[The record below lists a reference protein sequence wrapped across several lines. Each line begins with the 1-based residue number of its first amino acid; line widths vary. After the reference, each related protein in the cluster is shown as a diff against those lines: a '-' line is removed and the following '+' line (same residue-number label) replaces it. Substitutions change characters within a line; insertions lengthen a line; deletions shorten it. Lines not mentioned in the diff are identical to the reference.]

1 MKKLIDHDFIDL
13 TTIPPPMTPDEVMYS
28 YLLFRYYTCYDYNIL
43 VVNTLAVFTSNILIL
58 ILQDGVYR
66 VFPGVASAVSTP
78 PTPFADRQSLEAEL
92 KALEQDLDGD
102 ISKLLQA
109 GLSNMNLGVEWNPS
123 MVLTSSAARHS
134 IDYSLS
140 TDGGKNLSIKYN
152 KCLSFIF

>member
-1 MKKLIDHDFIDL
+1 MAI
-13 TTIPPPMTPDEVMYS
+13 
-28 YLLFRYYTCYDYNIL
+28 
-43 VVNTLAVFTSNILIL
+43 FTSNILIL

-109 GLSNMNLGVEWNPS
+109 GLSNMNLGVSWNPS

-140 TDGGKNLSIKYN
+140 TDGGKNLSI
-152 KCLSFIF
+152 